1 MLKARQPALIL
12 PMHSLGVFAWSFSY
26 SIEYV
31 QSSKILEHLTE
42 NDVLGVLGV
51 GNVVYWSIGKGQ

>member
-1 MLKARQPALIL
+1 
-12 PMHSLGVFAWSFSY
+12 MHSLGVFAWSFSY